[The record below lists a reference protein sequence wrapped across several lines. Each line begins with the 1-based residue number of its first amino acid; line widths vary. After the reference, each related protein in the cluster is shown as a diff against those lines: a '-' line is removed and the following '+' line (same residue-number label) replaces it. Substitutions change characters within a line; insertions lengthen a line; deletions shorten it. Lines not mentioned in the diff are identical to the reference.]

1 MDKQSVGIL
10 TSGGDSPGMNAAV
23 RAAFRAIK
31 MREPERE
38 IIFFR
43 DGYRGLAGRLDTRT
57 DRNVDRSAVR
67 DILHRGGTF
76 LGTGRVPQL
85 KLPPA
90 DAPDFEERV
99 QLQQAFLTVA
109 AANLYQL
116 GVRDLIVIGGD
127 GSYKGGSVIAE
138 HFRQTFASW
147 PFRVVG
153 LPGTIDNDIY
163 GTDPTI
169 GYDTARN
176 NLIDAIRKLRDTVE
190 SHQRAIILEVMG
202 NQSGWLALESAIAG
216 GASVVAIPE
225 VPESWDQ
232 DRILECLKSGVRGN
246 YRYFIIVVAEGVMKK
261 AGADWMQRLRERI
274 ENDPEIVDTDGE
286 PMDVRINSVGH
297 VARGGQPTAL
307 ENTNAARMSSA
318 AAEAI
323 ICGTIN
329 GVPVP
334 DGDITIGVQG
344 TRIVSWP
351 LAEVV
356 AKSPR
361 LVTTECE
368 LYKLSQQMMLQPV
381 QPF

>member
-1 MDKQSVGIL
+1 MDKRSIGIL

-31 MREPERE
+31 MREPSRE

-85 KLPPA
+85 KLPPE
-90 DAPDFEERV
+90 DAPDFEARLE
-99 QLQQAFLTVA
+99 LQQAFLTVA

-116 GVRDLIVIGGD
+116 GVSDLIVIGGD
-127 GSYKGGSVIAE
+127 GSYKGGAVIAE
-138 HFRQTFASW
+138 HLRKTFPSG
-147 PFRVVG
+147 PFRIIG

-225 VPESWDQ
+225 IPETWDHE
-232 DRILECLKSGVRGN
+232 RILECLRSGVRGQ
-246 YRYFIIVVAEGVMKK
+246 YRYFIIVVAEGVMRK
-261 AGADWMQRLRERI
+261 AGADWMEQLKLRI
-274 ENDPEIVDTDGE
+274 EQDPDIHDTDGE

-307 ENTNAARMSSA
+307 ENTNASRMSA
-318 AAEAI
+318 AAADAI
-323 ICGTIN
+323 ITGEVD

-334 DGDITIGVQG
+334 DGDITIGVEG
-344 TRIVSWP
+344 TRIRVLP

-356 AKSPR
+356 ANSPR
-361 LVTTECE
+361 LVTRSCE
-368 LYKLSQQMMLQPV
+368 LYRLSQQLMLQPV